1 MNSLNLS
8 SNLLYQKFAERTLC
22 YAVYGGADFGECIMT
37 MQNIGDGDVDCWYN
51 EWLTTASRIEN
62 IGDQCLDNGHV
73 ISAREAFLRA
83 SNYYRTAYIPL
94 FGKPID
100 QRLISSFNTETKVFQ
115 KACSL
120 FTPSIE
126 IIEIPFDNITLPAY
140 FVKVD
145 NSSNPRPTVIHTNG
159 YDSNIQEMYF
169 AHANAAIRRGY
180 NCLLF
185 DGPGQGRNLIQDKI
199 PLRHD
204 WENIVSHVIEYA
216 SSRVEINSK
225 KITLV
230 GWSFGGFLASRAAAF
245 EHRIAALIA
254 DPGQWDL
261 KDSIFNIFYL
271 TEEDKNNFP
280 NIDLTKLQVIENKLR
295 NEDSNS
301 MLKWSIIQRG
311 FWVNDAKSLFDYIKK
326 MLLYEISPVVH
337 KIKCPTLITYSENDP
352 LASNALKL
360 YKNLMAPK
368 KLIPFTAA
376 EGSGGHC
383 QMMARSL
390 YHQRVFDWLDE
401 ILM

>member
-1 MNSLNLS
+1 
-8 SNLLYQKFAERTLC
+8 
-22 YAVYGGADFGECIMT
+22 
-37 MQNIGDGDVDCWYN
+37 
-51 EWLTTASRIEN
+51 
-62 IGDQCLDNGHV
+62 
-73 ISAREAFLRA
+73 
-83 SNYYRTAYIPL
+83 
-94 FGKPID
+94 
-100 QRLISSFNTETKVFQ
+100 
-115 KACSL
+115 
-120 FTPSIE
+120 
-126 IIEIPFDNITLPAY
+126 
-140 FVKVD
+140 
-145 NSSNPRPTVIHTNG
+145 
-159 YDSNIQEMYF
+159 
-169 AHANAAIRRGY
+169 
-180 NCLLF
+180 
-185 DGPGQGRNLIQDKI
+185 
-199 PLRHD
+199 
-204 WENIVSHVIEYA
+204 
-216 SSRVEINSK
+216 
-225 KITLV
+225 
-230 GWSFGGFLASRAAAF
+230 
-245 EHRIAALIA
+245 LIA

-261 KDSIFNIFYL
+261 KDSIFNIFSL

-280 NIDLTKLQVIENKLR
+280 NIDLKKLQVIESKLR

-360 YKNLMAPK
+360 YKNLIAPK